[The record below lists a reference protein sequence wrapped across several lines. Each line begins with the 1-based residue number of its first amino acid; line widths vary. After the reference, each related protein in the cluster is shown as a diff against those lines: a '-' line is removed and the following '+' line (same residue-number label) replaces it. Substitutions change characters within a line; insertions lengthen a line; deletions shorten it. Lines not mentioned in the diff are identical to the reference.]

1 MAPKRPKPISSAALA
16 KRENRVEA
24 IARGMGFVGRIE
36 YRHLYSQTGGASY
49 GLARAAKDD
58 LLTIYA
64 EAFDR
69 DADTD
74 DFSLE
79 AIIAHER
86 GHQLIERHS
95 LIRKH
100 LPKPWSEGSD
110 ETVASILGSLVVVD
124 DVDREILISK
134 AVVEIHKRGL
144 EFEKASVLVYKLRAI
159 LGECL

>member
-1 MAPKRPKPISSAALA
+1 MAQNRPKPISALELA
-16 KRENRVEA
+16 KRVRRITK
-24 IARGMGFVGRIE
+24 IARGMGFVGKIE
-36 YRHLYSQTGGASY
+36 YRHVFSQAGGAQY
-49 GLARAAKDD
+49 GLAHAVKDD

-69 DADTD
+69 DADDD

-86 GHQLIERHS
+86 GHQLIERHT

-124 DVDREILISK
+124 DVDREILIAK